1 MESFQYIRTTRELIY
16 RECSGRHT
24 TLEKGV
30 PGFILDENRINNIFD
45 ITEKQ
50 KSECMDMLKSAQ
62 TNNNTLAL
70 VQGRVCSL
78 TDSDFYRCDKPKSYP
93 VPGEI
98 F

>member
-50 KSECMDMLKSAQ
+50 KKDCLQQLDDA
-62 TNNNTLAL
+62 NNFDRTLAL